1 MRVKIIEQGHKSL
14 NMFLDEINDF
24 LSQDDLVVVNVRV
37 LDSGGVRVLDGSN
50 LKCVIIYKK
59 GNM

>member
-1 MRVKIIEQGHKSL
+1 MRVKIIEQGYKSL
-14 NMFLDEINDF
+14 NMFLDEINNF

-37 LDSGGVRVLDGSN
+37 LESSN